1 MLKST
6 ITRVAM
12 LAALLALFALVAPT
26 LFAQS
31 TLDGAIG
38 GTVTDQTNAVVAG
51 AKVTVRNLET
61 NEKFNGESDSNGSYR
76 VTHLRPGTYEVTIT
90 SGSFATFKA
99 DRIVVEVGRVTSI
112 EAKMNV
118 GGKTE
123 TELRYQHYS
132 VVMSRKR
139 RMCFFSACNIDG
151 QNSRKSPR
159 AGWKWDPRIPKA
171 QQIMKECYGSPPK
184 FSRGHMT
191 RREDPGWGPPT
202 FAKRGNEDSM
212 HVTNVVPQMQAFNA
226 PIWLTLEEYAL
237 QHAREDEMK
246 ISVFTGPYFAEGDPI
261 MYGVRIPLAFW
272 KVIAFIHDE
281 TGEPCATR

>member
-123 TELRYQHYS
+123 TVSVTGEAPVINTVQPDYTNNINLTSLQDLPISARRYS
-132 VVMSRKR
+132 SFALNTPGAAPDGSASGGTKAGRTRWCR
-139 RMCFFSACNIDG
+139 RGC
-151 QNSRKSPR
+151 PR
-159 AGWKWDPRIPKA
+159 AA
-171 QQIMKECYGSPPK
+171 
-184 FSRGHMT
+184 
-191 RREDPGWGPPT
+191 
-202 FAKRGNEDSM
+202 
-212 HVTNVVPQMQAFNA
+212 
-226 PIWLTLEEYAL
+226 
-237 QHAREDEMK
+237 
-246 ISVFTGPYFAEGDPI
+246 
-261 MYGVRIPLAFW
+261 
-272 KVIAFIHDE
+272 
-281 TGEPCATR
+281 